1 MTSEVNFVRQQGF
14 RGTGS
19 QECVRRYPALMWQP
33 RFVGALLAPGI
44 VLQSWRYFAAL
55 GALLCWSALVPR
67 LNPFDAS
74 YNALVARRQGLP
86 RLAAAPG
93 PRRFAQGMASTF
105 ALLIAVSLARG
116 WSALAWGFEALL
128 VVALAALIFGR
139 FCLGSYVFLLL
150 SGQRPFANSTLPWAR
165 PEQP

>member
-14 RGTGS
+14 REAGS
-19 QECVRRYPALMWQP
+19 EECVRRYPALMWQP
-33 RFVGALLAPGI
+33 RIVGALLTPGI
-44 VLQSWRYFAAL
+44 VLQSWRYFAGL

-74 YNALVARRQGLP
+74 YNALVARRRGLP
-86 RLAAAPG
+86 RLGVAPG
-93 PRRFAQGMASTF
+93 PRRFAQGMASAF
-105 ALLIAVSLARG
+105 MLLIAVSLARG
-116 WSALAWGFEALL
+116 WNPLAWGFEALL

-139 FCLGSYVFLLL
+139 FCLGSYLFLLL
-150 SGQRPFANSTLPWAR
+150 SGQRRFANGTLPWAR